1 MAAVEQVFARDVGA
15 SDPFATFV
23 SAALRPLHWLMPA
36 PSVTFLAMLGL
47 MLFHSPDGPPFIYD
61 RLALGILIFAVF
73 LRACVLREPLWVGGS
88 VTWPLLA
95 LLLLALRDALAQTY
109 TAEVWSVFAAKWFVP
124 IALYIAAAHVFQGK
138 SELHQFETFALLAFA
153 YLSLTSIF
161 FIAGFKTFIFPRFIL
176 DESLGIHA
184 DRARGP
190 FLQAVANGLALN
202 LLGLIALDSFRRR
215 RLRGVWALL
224 LMVVWPL
231 AILATKTRAVWLSF
245 ATSIAA
251 LALFS
256 SSGRLRR
263 ACLAILFCGAV
274 VLAAVVSLTDHHR
287 SLDER
292 LQENG
297 PVAFRVEI
305 YKAGWE
311 MFLRK
316 PVIGWG
322 GKEMQVE
329 LSHRIS
335 DFQQEEYYFHNTF
348 LEILVQYGVIGLSLY
363 LWMIF
368 ELFRI
373 GRRGSVGKYSP
384 RDSFLDHEFRALWP
398 IFLFVYLINAM
409 FVVMNYQFVNGLVFS
424 IAAMLNAQNRRTELH
439 GS

>member
-1 MAAVEQVFARDVGA
+1 
-15 SDPFATFV
+15 
-23 SAALRPLHWLMPA
+23 
-36 PSVTFLAMLGL
+36 
-47 MLFHSPDGPPFIYD
+47 
-61 RLALGILIFAVF
+61 
-73 LRACVLREPLWVGGS
+73 
-88 VTWPLLA
+88 
-95 LLLLALRDALAQTY
+95 
-109 TAEVWSVFAAKWFVP
+109 
-124 IALYIAAAHVFQGK
+124 
-138 SELHQFETFALLAFA
+138 
-153 YLSLTSIF
+153 
-161 FIAGFKTFIFPRFIL
+161 
-176 DESLGIHA
+176 
-184 DRARGP
+184 
-190 FLQAVANGLALN
+190 
-202 LLGLIALDSFRRR
+202 
-215 RLRGVWALL
+215 
-224 LMVVWPL
+224 
-231 AILATKTRAVWLSF
+231 
-245 ATSIAA
+245 
-251 LALFS
+251 
-256 SSGRLRR
+256 
-263 ACLAILFCGAV
+263 

-316 PVIGWG
+316 PVTGWG

-368 ELFRI
+368 ELFRV